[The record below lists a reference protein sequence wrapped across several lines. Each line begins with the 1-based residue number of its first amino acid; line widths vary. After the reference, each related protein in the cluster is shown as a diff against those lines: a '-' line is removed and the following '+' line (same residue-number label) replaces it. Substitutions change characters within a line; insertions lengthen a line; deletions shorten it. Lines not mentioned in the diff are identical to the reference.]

1 MKKNIFMLLLSL
13 FLCGAYVTTNNA
25 KTTQENDL
33 NKIIDRERKNTT
45 TTFLSNDATYYF
57 SNLTQ
62 NFAKNY
68 KGTCTYVATAMLL
81 QYYDTFWD
89 DNIVPAQ
96 YEVVSAT
103 TEDINAR
110 TSSPGIRTDKIPGLT
125 DLQAQQLTNLQYYD
139 YMRSMSDSY
148 FQHRLL
154 QIMDDDFEFEYITM
168 ASEACFASITESGR
182 KELIDHYL
190 QNYVGYSESAYTLEI
205 FGTDFGQESST
216 DVRNYIINKVK
227 KGIPVL
233 ACVNSYA
240 SYHACIAYDYDQS
253 TGTIYFHWGDL
264 EPDTHYGILSG
275 SSVQFKSA
283 MTLSFHNSH
292 THTDNYKKIVN
303 GNVYSYC
310 GCHLST
316 HRHVAHTF
324 AQLNGEYHIEYCY
337 CGNYSRQDLH
347 TCYGNT
353 GRYEPCSE
361 CGTIVD
367 LWNVGTNAIIREEQ
381 PEIA

>member
-1 MKKNIFMLLLSL
+1 MRKNIFMLLLSL
-13 FLCGAYVTTNNA
+13 FLCGAYVTTNNNA

-33 NKIIDRERKNTT
+33 NKIMDRERKNTT

-139 YMRSMSDSY
+139 YVTNMANDY
-148 FQHRLL
+148 FQPKLL
-154 QIMDDDFEFEYITM
+154 KTMESIDPMSITM
-168 ASEACFASITESGR
+168 ASEACFASLTELGR
-182 KELIDHYL
+182 IELIDYYL
-190 QNYVGYSESAYTLEI
+190 QNIVGYSSTAYTLEVY
-205 FGTDFGQESST
+205 GSDVGSESST
-216 DVRNYIINKVK
+216 DVRNHIINKIK

-233 ACVNSYA
+233 MCVEVSG
-240 SYHACIAYDYDQS
+240 SSHACIAYDYDYAS
-253 TGTIYFHWGDL
+253 GYIYTHWGDL
-264 EPDTHYGILSG
+264 EPDTHYGLMSG
-275 SSVQFKSA
+275 GTVVYKSA

-347 TCYGNT
+347 TCYGDS

-381 PEIA
+381 PEVA